1 MKTTLELP
9 DPLLRRVKVRAA
21 QTDRKLKDVVAEL
34 IETGLDAVTAAGGSA
49 PESPAPRRS
58 PPILK
63 RQAGRMLS
71 VEDIDAAIADN
82 RFAHFGSLDELN
94 RYMDELRADRDD
106 ASA

>member
-9 DPLLRRVKVRAA
+9 DPLMREVKILAA
-21 QTDRKLKDVVAEL
+21 QSNRKLKDVVAEL
-34 IETGLDAVTAAGGSA
+34 IETGLDAVTAAGEST

-58 PPILK
+58 PLK

-71 VEDIDAAIADN
+71 VEDIDAAMADN

>member
-9 DPLLRRVKVRAA
+9 DPLMREVKILAA
-21 QTDRKLKDVVAEL
+21 QSNRKLKDVVAEL

-58 PPILK
+58 PLK

-71 VEDIDAAIADN
+71 VEDIDAAMADN

>member
-9 DPLLRRVKVRAA
+9 DPLMREVKILAA
-21 QTDRKLKDVVAEL
+21 QSNRKLKDLVAEL

-49 PESPAPRRS
+49 PESPALRRS
-58 PPILK
+58 PLK

-71 VEDIDAAIADN
+71 VEDIDAAMADN